1 MAFFSSELV
10 RKGSVARAPASSGT
24 KALMGVPFEFLN
36 AMLRGRRRLVYEGA
50 RLGEVA
56 DVRSVEELAR
66 RLCPRE
72 AVGGR
77 LGLERRLRAD
87 CLRELTFFLHYLPAK
102 VEGFYLAMV
111 RRFQV
116 DAIQTLLRL
125 FAGGREE
132 PAPERFLPDL
142 PPALALDVGA
152 LMASGGLEEFCG
164 GLPGGFAQ
172 AALASLDLCERAGSA
187 AFAEMAVERAF
198 WEAVTESLA
207 GLPAQWREACARP
220 VLSELRST
228 RLLTVLRAAGV
239 YGVEWGDVERILPA
253 CDPRL
258 HADEGAQLSGSALR
272 ALHADPSV
280 QKATALVPGLRRKR
294 RAEAAGEVG
303 ASLVELEDLCWRATF
318 RLANR
323 LYYAV
328 LEGPAILVS
337 YFYVRRNELNELTAL
352 MEALHYGRRPPWR
365 KGDGSGT

>member
-1 MAFFSSELV
+1 
-10 RKGSVARAPASSGT
+10 
-24 KALMGVPFEFLN
+24 MGVPFEFLN

-56 DVRSVEELAR
+56 EVRSVEELAR

-87 CLRELTFFLHYLPAK
+87 CLRELAFFLHYLSAQ
-102 VEGFYLAMV
+102 VEGFYLALV

-152 LMASGGLEEFCG
+152 LMASGGLDEFCS
-164 GLPGGFAQ
+164 GLPGGFAE
-172 AALASLDLCERAGSA
+172 AALASLDLCERTDSA

-198 WEAVTESLA
+198 WEAVTGSLA
-207 GLPAQWREACARP
+207 GLPARWREACARP

-228 RLLTVLRAAGV
+228 RLLTVLRATGV
-239 YGVEWGDVERILPA
+239 HGVEWEDVERILPA

-258 HADEGAQLSGSALR
+258 HADEGAQPSESALR

-280 QKATALVPGLRRKR
+280 QKAAVLVPGLRSRG

-303 ASLVELEDLCWRATF
+303 ASLVELEDMCWRATF

-328 LEGPAILVS
+328 LEGPATLVS
-337 YFYVRRNELNELTAL
+337 YFYVRRNEMKELTAL
-352 MEALHYGRRPPWR
+352 VEALHYGRRPPWR
-365 KGDGSGT
+365 EGDGSGA